1 VPRGSDSR
9 RTSGGRRGGFAAIG
23 GGGVVVDLLKLEL
36 GRWLVR
42 EEEVATPPN
51 RSSIAMGGLV
61 WCPFLLGSTT
71 AASHATCLNFLV
83 LVSKN
88 NS

>member
-1 VPRGSDSR
+1 
-9 RTSGGRRGGFAAIG
+9 
-23 GGGVVVDLLKLEL
+23 
-36 GRWLVR
+36 VR
-42 EEEVATPPN
+42 EEEIATPPN